1 MYVDNCLVC
10 SGRHL
15 LVLGGAV
22 LDSTPHTL
30 STSLETVDRCLAW
43 TRGRESSLLV
53 EGVHAD
59 NITPRLH
66 NNKVI
71 LEIWNLF
78 IL

>member
-1 MYVDNCLVC
+1 M
-10 SGRHL
+10 
-15 LVLGGAV
+15 VLGGAV

-53 EGVHAD
+53 AGSHVD
-59 NITPRLH
+59 NNITPRLH

-78 IL
+78 ILYC